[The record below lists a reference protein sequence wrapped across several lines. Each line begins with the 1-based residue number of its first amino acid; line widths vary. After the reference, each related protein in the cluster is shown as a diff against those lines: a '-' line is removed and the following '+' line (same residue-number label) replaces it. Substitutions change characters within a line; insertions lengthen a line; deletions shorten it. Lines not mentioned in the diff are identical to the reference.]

1 MAQTP
6 ALLFATGSAIDHTPG
21 SAVIAGQVIV
31 TGSIPMIA
39 GQAIPASVKG
49 SLETADQWKVPQAVE
64 AITAGDAV
72 YWDAD
77 GTPVTGDALS
87 GAATATASGNTLM
100 GECIETTV
108 NTDTY
113 VKILLTASKR
123 TATVAGSILAD
134 DITGSDATLAIAG
147 LAAAQG
153 GLVSV
158 TGGTSSTAGN
168 VGGVASLVGGVGGAT
183 ANGGAVV
190 ITGGLTAVGA
200 TGTGGDVTITGGA
213 NANTTNGA
221 GGGITIAGGLGKGTG
236 DGGAGTI
243 TGGGSGS
250 GATGAGGAF
259 AIAGGAANSSD
270 GEGGAVSATGG
281 AGVGTENGGA
291 GSLVGGEGG
300 ATGDGGA
307 IAVTGGAT
315 VAGATGTGG
324 AVTVTGGANANT
336 TNGAG
341 GPVTMTGGAG
351 KGTGVG
357 GQVSIDGGAAAGSVD
372 GGNVVLTG
380 GTSGT
385 GVPGGVVLRGD
396 TFFAQDAPTAE
407 ADGAQSI
414 AAADFVNGIV
424 VHTVT
429 GASTLTTPTGAQ
441 ISAVLPTGVTTGDAF
456 YLHVITLGAGGD
468 DISTLTAGD
477 GDVTFVGDVTVGP
490 GAAGTSDGAT
500 WIFRIVNLGA
510 DTYVGYRV
518 G

>member
-6 ALLFATGSAIDHTPG
+6 VLHESDVGVIDYTPG
-21 SAVIAGQVIV
+21 SDVIAGQVILIGTV
-31 TGSIPMIA
+31 PMVA
-39 GQAIPASVKG
+39 GQAIPSGVKG
-49 SLETADQWKVPQAVE
+49 SLTYDGVKKVPQAVE

-72 YWDAD
+72 YWDEN

-87 GAATATASGNTLM
+87 GAATATAGGNNLM
-100 GECIETTV
+100 GLAAYTTV

-113 VKILLTASKR
+113 VFVILTAAKR
-123 TATVAGSILAD
+123 TATIAGSVTAD
-134 DITGSDATLAIAG
+134 DITGSDSTLAIAG

-183 ANGGAVV
+183 ADGGAAV

-200 TGTGGDVTITGGA
+200 TGTGGAVTITGGA

-221 GGGITIAGGLGKGTG
+221 GGAITIAGGLGKGTG
-236 DGGAGTI
+236 AGGAGTI

-259 AIAGGAANSSD
+259 AIAGGAANSTN
-270 GEGGAVSATGG
+270 GAGGAVSATGG
-281 AGVGTENGGA
+281 AGVGTEDGGD
-291 GSLVGGEGG
+291 GSLIGGGGG

-341 GPVTMTGGAG
+341 GGVTITGGAG

-357 GQVSIDGGAAAGSVD
+357 GEVAIAGGAAAGSVD
-372 GGNVVLTG
+372 GGAVVVTT
-380 GTSGT
+380 GTSGS
-385 GVPGGVVLRGD
+385 GVAGNIHLRAQVLGQQDSTPETAAD
-396 TFFAQDAPTAE
+396 TAALTDAQMLAGILVGTPTAAAAYTVRTGTQIE
-407 ADGAQSI
+407 SALGGTLADGDSF
-414 AAADFVNGIV
+414 DL
-424 VHTVT
+424 TVINLGGAGDIITMT
-429 GASTLTTPTGAQ
+429 GA
-441 ISAVLPTGVTTGDAF
+441 
-456 YLHVITLGAGGD
+456 AGC
-468 DISTLTAGD
+468 
-477 GDVTFVGDVTVGP
+477 TFVGSEEIDDEGADVTPSGTFRFVR
-490 GAAGTSDGAT
+490 GAANTFVAY
-500 WIFRIVNLGA
+500 RIG
-510 DTYVGYRV
+510 
-518 G
+518 